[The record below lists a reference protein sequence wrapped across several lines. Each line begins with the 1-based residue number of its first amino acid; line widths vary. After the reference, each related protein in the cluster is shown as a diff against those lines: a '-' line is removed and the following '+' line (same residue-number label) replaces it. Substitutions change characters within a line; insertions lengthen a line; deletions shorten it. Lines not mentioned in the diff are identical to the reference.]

1 MTVAAE
7 LVSFAPAF
15 ISVSF
20 TTVQMTATQLNDSL
34 GLGVG
39 GLGGG
44 GRICDW
50 LEYFVVTL

>member
-1 MTVAAE
+1 MIVAAE

-34 GLGVG
+34 GVGVEG
-39 GLGGG
+39 FGG